1 MGFRLA
7 TRLLL
12 QAQTD
17 PDFNGTQTVDTIE
30 STTSITYTDSDIN
43 NDPGTATGTI
53 TISFVSTN
61 VVATAAGHGLSDGDN
76 VSIKKTEDTV
86 NTTGTD
92 STGYNANYTISLDTD
107 NDGDVDGADDATN
120 KFRFTT
126 ADQLTAITNATANEA
141 TVGISSASTA
151 FITTAINHG
160 YTDGSYVTIAGITSQ
175 TGYNGTYQ
183 ITVPGVTGGALNTF
197 SYAKTG
203 NLPTVTSERHG
214 RTR

>member
-1 MGFRLA
+1 MTA
-7 TRLLL
+7 TPHGLSVGN
-12 QAQTD
+12 AFTVAGADD

-76 VSIKKTEDTV
+76 VSIKKIEDTV

-107 NDGDVDGADDATN
+107 NDGDVDGVDDATN

-126 ADQLTAITNATANEA
+126 AGQLTAITNATANEA

-160 YTDGSYVTIAGITSQ
+160 Y
-175 TGYNGTYQ
+175 
-183 ITVPGVTGGALNTF
+183 
-197 SYAKTG
+197 
-203 NLPTVTSERHG
+203 
-214 RTR
+214 